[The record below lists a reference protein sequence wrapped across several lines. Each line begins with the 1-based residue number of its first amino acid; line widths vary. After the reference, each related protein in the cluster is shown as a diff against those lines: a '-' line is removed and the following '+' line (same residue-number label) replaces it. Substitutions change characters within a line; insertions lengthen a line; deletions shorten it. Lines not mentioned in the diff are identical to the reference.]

1 MANTVILIN
10 PNSTETMTTSA
21 VRAAQK
27 ETPDLHF
34 EGWTSID
41 GPASIQGPVDGE
53 IATKPLLELVNKAN
67 GQQPSAIVIAC
78 FDDTA
83 LVQARNNSSCPVLG
97 IGEAS
102 FIESSLYEG
111 KTAVITTVNEAVP
124 VIRKNIKSSGFN
136 RHIIDVIA
144 ANVEV
149 LDLDKKP
156 KTSALKFANASEWL
170 DPSIT
175 NVILGCSGAV
185 KIKREFE
192 NSTNFRVFDGVSSAA
207 RLCRLFVK

>member
-1 MANTVILIN
+1 MGNTVILIN
-10 PNSTETMTTSA
+10 PNSTEAMTVSA
-21 VRAAQK
+21 VHAAKK
-27 ETPDLHF
+27 EASDLHF

-41 GPASIQGPVDGE
+41 GPKSIQGQRDGE
-53 IATKPLLELVNKAN
+53 VATKPLLELVNKAN
-67 GQQPSAIVIAC
+67 DQQPCAIVIAC

-83 LVQARNNSSCPVLG
+83 LELARNRSSCPVVG

-111 KTAVITTVNEAVP
+111 KTAVITTVHSAVP
-124 VIRKNIKSSGFN
+124 VIKQNIEASGFN
-136 RHIIDVIA
+136 KHIAAVIA
-144 ANVEV
+144 ADVEV

-156 KTSALKFANASEWL
+156 SASALKFTKASECL
-170 DPSIT
+170 DLSVK

-185 KIKREFE
+185 KIKRQFE

-207 RLCRLFVK
+207 RLCRLFV